1 MKERIINKLK
11 ENLTINSLDIINESN
26 LHKGHL
32 GDDGSGETHFKIII
46 AAKELEGK
54 NIVSA
59 HRKINNLLKEE
70 FENNG
75 LHALSIKVV
84 R

>member
-1 MKERIINKLK
+1 LKERIINKLK
-11 ENLTINSLDIINESN
+11 ENLTVNSLDIINESN

-46 AAKELEGK
+46 AAKELKGK

-75 LHALSIKVV
+75 LHALSIKIV
-84 R
+84 